1 VVGAEPKALPLSLSD
16 GTQLLVHPR
25 YVFCHESCITQTNCD
40 FVVTSVDIERVF
52 SKGRLVLSHIRN
64 RMSVQSTRAVMCL
77 GAWSRMGL
85 VKDQDVMDIVRLP
98 EVKESEDYLEDD
110 WDAIL

>member
-1 VVGAEPKALPLSLSD
+1 
-16 GTQLLVHPR
+16 
-25 YVFCHESCITQTNCD
+25 
-40 FVVTSVDIERVF
+40 
-52 SKGRLVLSHIRN
+52 
-64 RMSVQSTRAVMCL
+64 MCL

-85 VKDQDVMDIVRLP
+85 VKDHDVMDIVRLP